1 MGNPWDGNW
10 MWLWQLS
17 ALGDRF
23 QDLVARAKEAK
34 ITGVIAKAHDGVVG
48 GKWFDQLRS
57 LVSAFE
63 GTGVKVAAWGYIY
76 GRDPAGEAD
85 RAVEALR
92 AGAVFYVADAEAEF
106 EKKGMDE
113 AAAQFFFHLLQE
125 VPDAVLGFTS
135 FAVTNLHPQ
144 FPWTTF
150 ANHCQ
155 FAMPQVYWK
164 EIGWTVG
171 VAWNRAWSS
180 YVGLKRPIVPVF
192 QAYGGVSPH
201 DMLAAAELAKRY
213 GCTGVSWWSW
223 QHAEPDQL
231 EAIKE
236 AGRLFNVGK
245 DYAGRWSEKTID
257 RAKELGFMS
266 DYEDGAFKPT
276 QGLTREEAAALS
288 VKIWDAVNRQIASYM
303 KELARRIDDMASKLG
318 GQA

>member
-1 MGNPWDGNW
+1 

-23 QDLVARAKEAK
+23 QDLVARAREAR
-34 ITGVIAKAHDGVVG
+34 ITGVIVKAHDGFVG
-48 GKWFDQLRS
+48 GKWFDQLRA
-57 LVSAFE
+57 VISAFE
-63 GTGVKVAAWGYIY
+63 GTDVKVAAWGYVY
-76 GRDPAGEAD
+76 GRDPAGEAA

-92 AGAVFYVADAEAEF
+92 AGASFYVVDAESEF
-106 EKKGMDE
+106 ERKGMDE
-113 AAAQFFFHLLQE
+113 VAAQFFFRLLQE
-125 VPDAVLGFTS
+125 IPDAVLGFTS
-135 FAVTNLHPQ
+135 FAVTNLHPA

-171 VAWNRAWSS
+171 VAWSKAWAS
-180 YVGLKRPIVPVF
+180 YVGLGRPIVPVL

-223 QHAEPDQL
+223 QHAGRDQL

-236 AGRLFNVGK
+236 AGRLFGVGK
-245 DYAGRWSEKTID
+245 DYAGRWSEKAIE
-257 RAKELGFMS
+257 RAKELGIMS
-266 DYEDGAFKPT
+266 DYEDGTFRPT
-276 QGLTREEAAALS
+276 QPLTREEAAAVV
-288 VKIWDAVNRQIASYM
+288 VKMWDAIAKQTAANLREM
-303 KELARRIDDMASKLG
+303 ARRIDDLAGRLAAG
-318 GQA
+318 GYGEGEG